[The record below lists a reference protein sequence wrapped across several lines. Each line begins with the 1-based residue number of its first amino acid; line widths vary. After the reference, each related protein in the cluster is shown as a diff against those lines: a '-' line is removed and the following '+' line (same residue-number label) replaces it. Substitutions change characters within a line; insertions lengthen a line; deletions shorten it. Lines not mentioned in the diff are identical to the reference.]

1 MQITPIALA
10 AADGSVCS
18 KLFPSIVDYMT
29 ILILIIPELA
39 AELSIKET
47 LKPNTL
53 RIPPSRSNQAAPQ
66 VLGLSNSTVEWCVH

>member
-1 MQITPIALA
+1 MQITPITLA

-29 ILILIIPELA
+29 ILILIIPEPA

-47 LKPNTL
+47 LQRDTL